1 MTMSLYSR
9 VGRPRPG
16 AGGLELAIWY
26 LMRLTGVALFVLAL
40 GHFLIM
46 HVLFDPA
53 NQSAEW
59 IASQRWN
66 SIFWRTYDWLLL
78 MMVMFHAF
86 MGVRT
91 VVGDYIKG
99 GWRTLA
105 LTGLY
110 LLAIVLVFAG
120 TVVVMTMPLPGIS

>member
-1 MTMSLYSR
+1 MSLYSR

-16 AGGLELAIWY
+16 SGGLELAIWY
-26 LMRLTGVALFVLAL
+26 LMRLSGVALFVLAL

-66 SIFWRTYDWLLL
+66 SIFWRSYDWLLL

-91 VVGDYIKG
+91 VVGDYLHG
-99 GWRTLA
+99 GWRMSVMTV
-105 LTGLY
+105 LY
-110 LLAIVLVFAG
+110 LIAIVLFFAG

>member
-1 MTMSLYSR
+1 MGMYSR

-53 NQSAEW
+53 NQTSAW
-59 IASQRWN
+59 IASHRWN
-66 SIFWRTYDWLLL
+66 SIFWRSYDWLLL
-78 MMVMFHAF
+78 TMVMFHAF

-91 VVGDYIKG
+91 VVGDYVKG
-99 GWRTLA
+99 GARTVL
-105 LTGLY
+105 LMVLY
-110 LLAIVLVFAG
+110 LIAIILLVAG
-120 TVVVMTMPLPGIS
+120 TVVVMTMPLPGAV

>member
-1 MTMSLYSR
+1 MSLYSR

-26 LMRLTGVALFVLAL
+26 LMRLSGVALFVLAL

-53 NQSAEW
+53 NQTAQW
-59 IASQRWN
+59 IAQNRWN

-91 VVGDYIKG
+91 VVGDYLKG
-99 GWRTLA
+99 GGRTVVLM
-105 LTGLY
+105 GLY
-110 LLAIVLVFAG
+110 LLALVLFFAG
-120 TVVVMTMPLPGIS
+120 TMVVMTMPLPGTV

>member
-1 MTMSLYSR
+1 MSLYSR
-9 VGRPRPG
+9 AGRPRPG
-16 AGGLELAIWY
+16 ASGRELAIWY
-26 LMRLTGVALFVLAL
+26 LMRLTGIALFVLAL
-40 GHFLIM
+40 GHFLVM

-99 GWRTLA
+99 GWRTLVM
-105 LTGLY
+105 TGLY

-120 TVVVMTMPLPGIS
+120 TVVVMTMPLPRIS

>member
-1 MTMSLYSR
+1 MSLYSR

-26 LMRLTGVALFVLAL
+26 LMRLSGVALFVLAL

-53 NQSAEW
+53 NQTAQW
-59 IASQRWN
+59 IAQNRWN

-91 VVGDYIKG
+91 VVGDYLKG
-99 GWRTLA
+99 GGRTVVLM
-105 LTGLY
+105 GLY
-110 LLAIVLVFAG
+110 LLAIVLFFAG
-120 TVVVMTMPLPGIS
+120 TMVVMTMPLPGTV